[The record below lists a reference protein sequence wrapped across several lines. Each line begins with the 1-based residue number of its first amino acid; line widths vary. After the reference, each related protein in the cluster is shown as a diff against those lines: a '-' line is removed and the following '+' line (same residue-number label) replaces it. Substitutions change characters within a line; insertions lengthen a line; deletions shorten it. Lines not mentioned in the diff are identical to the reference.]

1 MAVTSPLTRRQ
12 TVAALVTL
20 TAVTGLVDAVSYLRL
35 GHWSP
40 ATVIAVAAVLVA
52 VVAGAFTTTVTPR
65 AQE

>member
-1 MAVTSPLTRRQ
+1 
-12 TVAALVTL
+12 VTL